1 MVTLI
6 CSAASVLGTL
16 PAALPSWVTPPP
28 ADWPVLTAL
37 GLCGVA
43 AQYTEAKAFSK
54 APVGFLAPLD
64 FLAVPAAAGL
74 GWLLFGEVPN
84 MLTGIGAVVVLA
96 AAVVASSGN
105 TSRRRQ
111 PVKRFAEV

>member
-43 AQYTEAKAFSK
+43 AQILSK
-54 APVGFLAPLD
+54 ATVGLLAPLD
-64 FLAVPAAAGL
+64 LPAVPAMVSAATV
-74 GWLLFGEVPN
+74 GEMIRRPAATRTETR
-84 MLTGIGAVVVLA
+84 TGEPAGGYATL
-96 AAVVASSGN
+96 
-105 TSRRRQ
+105 
-111 PVKRFAEV
+111 